1 MLSAFFSGVIV
12 GALFG
17 LWLMMLCFDAGYCL
31 PKNYEFWKARREWR
45 VNTRREKPILMRC
58 SKCGSVEET
67 VVVGW
72 FPTSFPTSPTVERSA
87 PVQDATPTEAK
98 P

>member
-45 VNTRREKPILMRC
+45 VNT
-58 SKCGSVEET
+58 
-67 VVVGW
+67 
-72 FPTSFPTSPTVERSA
+72 
-87 PVQDATPTEAK
+87 DATPTEAK